1 VRDRLASQ
9 RLERRLGGHGVH
21 VDADRR
27 GRLPCRLADDADD
40 GVVQARN
47 RLVANPSRRR
57 GVEEVF
63 DRQRGGET
71 GGVEGTGGGV
81 FKDS

>member
-1 VRDRLASQ
+1 MRDRLAGQ
-9 RLERRLGGHGVH
+9 RLARRLGGHGVD
-21 VDADRR
+21 VDTERR
-27 GRLPCRLADDADD
+27 GRLPRRLADDTVD